1 MQAMEDQMDSGV
13 SRDEPTPERAR
24 AALVSSW
31 QDRVLASKKHWERQF
46 KQMKDG
52 RKFAKGKQWPNQS
65 DEDDRY
71 VANIVYRHIK
81 RRTAQL
87 YAKNPR
93 FIYERKQKLDFALWD
108 GTQKMLQEA
117 MASMQSA
124 MQPATDPN
132 MMVQQ
137 QQQVQQASMLV
148 QDVANGMQR
157 KKLADRIGKTLELLV
172 QYELDEQN
180 PPFKRQMKQ
189 LIRRTLACKV
199 GYVKLDFERSMVLR
213 PEDQDKVRDTAQQI
227 AKLEQLLADKAD
239 GVMPEESA
247 KLEELKVL
255 LEQMQDPSNM
265 VIDREGLV
273 IDYPQSHRVIPDKGM
288 TQLQGFLGCRF
299 IAHEFSLR
307 HETIQQVYGV
317 DLKCGRSSSDG
328 VASDHVPKASW
339 AKDMATGKD
348 LDSILVWEVQDKETG
363 TVFTIAEGYQ
373 DFLRAPA
380 PPNVQ
385 IDGFWN
391 IFPLTVNDCEDEEDP
406 FPQSD
411 VEMLKH
417 IQVERNRS
425 REGLREH
432 RIAARPATVTRKGA
446 LAEDDKV
453 KLETHPPMAVI
464 ELEGLSGD
472 EKIEDVLQNLQKP
485 GIDPNLYQTNHL
497 EQDMSL
503 VSGSQEAFLGG
514 MSGGSA
520 TESSI
525 AESSRMTEAGSD
537 ADELDDFLS
546 QMARAMG
553 QILLGNMDEQTV
565 KEVVGP
571 GAVWPQLS
579 RDEIMR
585 ELTLNVQA
593 GSSGRPNKA
602 AEVANFERLT
612 PMLLQIP
619 GISPEWLA
627 KRAVTLLDDKADL
640 DEAIVAGLP
649 PITAMVQAMKG
660 AVTPLGG
667 GATQTGNPANDP
679 AAQGAQGA
687 NNAPAPAGSQMNQ
700 GAMYPGAGPDP
711 QAALQ

>member
-1 MQAMEDQMDSGV
+1 MQMMEEAADNGIK
-13 SRDEPTPERAR
+13 REEPTPDPSR
-24 AALVSSW
+24 AALVSMW
-31 QDRVLASKKHWERQF
+31 QDRVTSAKRRWEKQF
-46 KQMKDG
+46 KQMKRG
-52 RKFAKGKQWPNQS
+52 QKFAKGKQWPHQG
-65 DEDDRY
+65 EDDTRY

-93 FIYERKQKLDFALWD
+93 FIYERKPKLDFAMWD
-108 GTQKMLQEA
+108 GSQKMLQEA
-117 MASMQSA
+117 MASMQAA
-124 MQPATDPN
+124 MQPTMDPS
-132 MMVQQ
+132 MRAQQ
-137 QQQVQQASMLV
+137 QEQINQSNLLI
-148 QDVANGMQR
+148 QDVTNGMQR
-157 KKLADRIGKTLELLV
+157 KQLADRIGRTLELLV
-172 QYELDEQN
+172 KYELDEQN

-227 AKLEQLLADKAD
+227 AKLEQMLSDKAD
-239 GVMPEESA
+239 GKMPEASA
-247 KLEELKVL
+247 E
-255 LEQMQDPSNM
+255 LEQLRLMLQRLQDPSNM

-273 IDYPQSHRVIPDKGM
+273 IDYPQSHRIIPDPGM

-307 HETIQQVYGV
+307 NDTIKQTYGV
-317 DLKCGRSSSDG
+317 DVACGRGDSY
-328 VASDHVPKASW
+328 SDHKPRPSW
-339 AKDMATGKD
+339 SFNGQNDGIDKDTT
-348 LDSILVWEVQDKETG
+348 LVWEVQDKETG
-363 TVFTIAEGYQ
+363 TVFTIADGYP
-373 DFLRAPA
+373 DFLREPA
-380 PPNVQ
+380 APNVQ
-385 IDGFWN
+385 IDGFWT
-391 IFPLTVNDCEDEEDP
+391 IFALTVNDCEDEDDP

-411 VEMLKH
+411 VEMLEH
-417 IQVERNRS
+417 IQIERNRS

-432 RIAARPATVTRKGA
+432 RIAARPVIASRKGA
-446 LAEDDKV
+446 LTDEDKN
-453 KLETHPPMAVI
+453 KLMTHPPMAVV
-464 ELEGLSGD
+464 ELEALAGD

-546 QMARAMG
+546 QMARAIG
-553 QILLGNMDEQTV
+553 QILLGNMSADTV
-565 KEVVGP
+565 AEVVGP

-579 RDEIMR
+579 KDEIMR
-585 ELTLNVQA
+585 ELTLTVQA

-602 AEVANFERLT
+602 ADIANFERIT
-612 PMLLQIP
+612 PLILQIP

-627 KRAVTLLDDKADL
+627 RTAVKLLDDKTDL
-640 DEAIVAGLP
+640 DEAIIAGLP
-649 PITAMVQAMKG
+649 PITAMVQAMQG
-660 AVTPLGG
+660 QVTPQGG
-667 GATQTGNPANDP
+667 GATQGADASRNP

-687 NNAPAPAGSQMNQ
+687 NNAPAPPGGQMNQ

-711 QAALQ
+711 QQASLQ